1 MLWVEP
7 HIQKANAR
15 ILEVGCGQG
24 HVAAALRGA
33 GHQVVA
39 IDSDEEAVAAA
50 RYKGVDARAA
60 EFPDGDLIGEDP
72 FDVVM
77 FSRSLH
83 HMRELDA
90 ACQSAFRL
98 LAPGG
103 SVLVEDWCWNSI
115 DERTA
120 AWLYGLMGIGRAAG
134 IVPADQ
140 WQQSDD
146 PLTTWLDEHRDHI
159 HEVKTMRG
167 AMQQAANASRH
178 TLTLEEEHAPYV
190 YRYFA
195 SYGADQGSPEPASK
209 RDTAALTESVL
220 HAERQMLASKAMA
233 PLGWRLSAVSAD

>member
-7 HIQKANAR
+7 HIPKPNAR
-15 ILEVGCGQG
+15 ILEVGCGHG

-33 GHQVVA
+33 GHDVVA
-39 IDSDEEAVAAA
+39 VDSDQEAVAAA
-50 RYKGVDARAA
+50 RYKGVDARVV

-72 FDVVM
+72 FDVVL

-83 HMRELDA
+83 HIRELDA
-90 ACQSAFRL
+90 ACKLAFAL

-120 AWLYGLMGIGRAAG
+120 AWVYGLMGIGRAAG
-134 IVPADQ
+134 IVPKDL
-140 WQQSDD
+140 WQQSED
-146 PLTTWLDEHRDHI
+146 PLTTWLEEHRDHI
-159 HEVKTMRG
+159 HEVKTMRT
-167 AMQQAANASRH
+167 AMQQAAQASRH

-195 SYGADQGSPEPASK
+195 TYGADQDAQSEPT
-209 RDTAALTESVL
+209 RDTAAITESVL
-220 HAERQMLASKAMA
+220 HAERQMLANNAMA
-233 PLGWRLSAVSAD
+233 PLGWRLSAVCAD